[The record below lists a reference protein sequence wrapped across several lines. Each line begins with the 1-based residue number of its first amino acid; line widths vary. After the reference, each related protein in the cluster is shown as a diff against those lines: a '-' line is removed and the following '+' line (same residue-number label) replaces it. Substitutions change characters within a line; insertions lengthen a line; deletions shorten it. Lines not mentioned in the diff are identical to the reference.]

1 VDWRDPRG
9 REACV
14 KRISG
19 AGGLALAL
27 AAAIAPPATAEIA
40 SCYGPE
46 SSQVTASGEPFSW
59 TCHTRDGFCTAAHR
73 TLPFGTFVRV
83 VNPDNGRSIVVRIND
98 RGPFHRDKR
107 THRYDRDID
116 LTDGAC
122 DRLKFSRL
130 GPLLLEVL
138 EAKPWI
144 PKHGD
149 MGL

>member
-1 VDWRDPRG
+1 M
-9 REACV
+9 
-14 KRISG
+14 ISG
-19 AGGLALAL
+19 VGGLALAL
-27 AAAIAPPATAEIA
+27 AVAIATPAAAAEIIA

-46 SSQVTASGEPFSW
+46 SPNATSSGEPFSW

-73 TLPFGTFVRV
+73 TLPFGTFVRL
-83 VNPDNGRSIVVRIND
+83 VNPDNGRTIVVRIND

-107 THRYDRDID
+107 THLYDREID

-130 GPLLLEVL
+130 GPLQLEVL
-138 EAKPWI
+138 PGKPWI

-149 MGL
+149 MGF

>member
-1 VDWRDPRG
+1 MKW
-9 REACV
+9 
-14 KRISG
+14 IS
-19 AGGLALAL
+19 AVGGLALAL
-27 AAAIAPPATAEIA
+27 AAAIATPAAAEIA

-46 SSQVTASGEPFSW
+46 STQATASGERFSW
-59 TCHTRDGFCTAAHR
+59 TCRTADRFCTAAHR

-107 THRYDRDID
+107 THLYDREID

-130 GPLLLEVL
+130 GPLQLEVL
-138 EAKPWI
+138 EGKSLI

-149 MGL
+149 MGF